1 MKNKNF
7 TVAQYLHSLENA
19 EAASNFGGEMEEQ
32 FTQNDME
39 FADSESEF
47 AGGALRVAKPWVI
60 TISNSTAST
69 ANAVL
74 FGYND
79 NFNQTNFGS
88 PVALTIASG
97 VSGVPYR
104 RLLAQTQN
112 KPFNVG
118 YWRLTSSS
126 SSQLSQVIT
135 INYVDANGRSA
146 ADPVPLSIYQD
157 SYQNLTTVL
166 DIRNYPFK
174 IDGNTS
180 LTVPVLGSVTDL
192 VIIMFPD
199 AISDPA
205 RPLTGGGQNIE
216 KGFANPKL
224 SGLNTSQV
232 IIKSGAPINMANK
245 GAMIKRAR

>member
-1 MKNKNF
+1 MKKKNF
-7 TVAQYLHSLENA
+7 TVAEYLRSLESA
-19 EAASNFGGEMEEQ
+19 EDASNFGGEIEEQ
-32 FTQNDME
+32 FTQNDLE

-69 ANAVL
+69 ANATL

-135 INYVDANGRSA
+135 ISYVDANGRSA
-146 ADPVPLSIYQD
+146 SDPVPLSIYQD

-192 VIIMFPD
+192 VIILFPD
-199 AISDPA
+199 AISDA
-205 RPLTGGGQNIE
+205 SRPLTNGGQAID
-216 KGFANPKL
+216 KTFANPKL
-224 SGLNTSQV
+224 SGLNTSSVV
-232 IIKSGAPINMANK
+232 IKTASPVQAT
-245 GAMIKRAR
+245 KRPMLLKRG